1 MHVPFLDLKKQYETI
16 QEDLEPALL
25 ALMRNASF
33 VLGPTVEN
41 LEARLAKYTNSHHA
55 IGVSSGTDAL
65 ICALMA
71 LDIGPGDEV
80 LVPSFT
86 FFATAGAVSRI
97 GAKPIFVDVCDDSY
111 LIDVAHA
118 ETLITKNTKCIIP
131 VHLYGQLAAMDQV
144 MALAKNHDLKV
155 IEDAC
160 QSIGASHNGEV
171 KGVQG
176 DMACL
181 SFYPTK
187 NLGAAGDGGMILTND
202 ERLANRCFD
211 LRIHGHDRLGTPYY
225 YLSVGGNF
233 RIDAIQAQVLD
244 VKLGQLDVWNKQ
256 RQSNAL
262 LYNELLCDE
271 VKTPVLLSGNTSV
284 YHQYVIGVQDRD
296 ALKSYLQNA
305 NIGSAVFYPMG
316 LHMQECFKSL
326 GCKEGDCPVTEQACR
341 EVLSLPIVPEVS
353 LEQIEYVAKIINAFY
368 HSN

>member
-1 MHVPFLDLKKQYETI
+1 MHVPFLDLQKQYQTI
-16 QEDLEPALL
+16 QETLEPELL
-25 ALMRNASF
+25 ALMRSAAF
-33 VLGPTVEN
+33 VLGPTVES
-41 LEARLAKYTNSHHA
+41 LEANLAQFTNSQYA

-86 FFATAGAVSRI
+86 FFATAGAVSRV
-97 GAKPIFVDVCDDSY
+97 GAKPVFVDICKDSY

-144 MALAKNHDLKV
+144 LALANKHDLKV
-155 IEDAC
+155 VEDAC
-160 QSIGASHNGEV
+160 QSIGASHQGEV

-202 ERLANRCFD
+202 ARLANRCFD

-225 YLSVGGNF
+225 HLSVGGNF
-233 RIDAIQAQVLD
+233 RIDAIQAKVLD
-244 VKLGQLDVWNKQ
+244 VKLRQLGAWNNK
-256 RQSNAL
+256 RQSNAS
-262 LYNELLCDE
+262 LYNELLCDA
-271 VKTPVLLSGNTSV
+271 VKTPVLLSENTSV
-284 YHQYVIGVQDRD
+284 YHQYVVGVKDRD
-296 ALKSYLQNA
+296 ALKLYLQNA

-326 GCKEGDCPVTEQACR
+326 GCKAGDCPVTEQACL
-341 EVLSLPIVPEVS
+341 EVLALPIVPEIS
-353 LEQIEYVAKIINAFY
+353 DEQIAYVAKTINAFY
-368 HSN
+368 Q